1 MKYVITNKGIY
12 KFDSIEVWG
21 KDSLKIT
28 YNNHEED
35 VDVVID
41 PKLVLKYIKS
51 RLWQGYDIVD
61 ISIFQN
67 NNLPKSI
74 IKKALK
80 EYLKEIDELVTCP

>member
-1 MKYVITNKGIY
+1 VKYIITNKGIY
-12 KFDSIEVWG
+12 KFDSIVCG

-28 YNNHEED
+28 YNNYEED

-51 RLWQGYDIVD
+51 RLWQGYDIID

-80 EYLKEIDELVTCP
+80 EYLKEIDELVICP